1 MTASQAS
8 WVTGARSADGEGRGE
23 GFGLANLP
31 MGAWSGEGRGARLGV
46 RIGEDILDLFRC
58 VESGVLRRLD
68 QRIQDA
74 LARPVLNDH
83 LALGPAAWSATRTE
97 LQRLLDASCPDLR
110 DAAIA
115 QDALLPAWGI
125 TMRLPCD
132 IGDYTDFYASIHHA
146 TNVGSMFRPTNP
158 LMPNWKHLP
167 VGYHGRA
174 STVVASGAAV
184 RRPMGQTVQA
194 DDGPP
199 SLTACRLLDYEL
211 ELGAIVGGPANEI
224 GQRVSVA
231 EAAGRIY
238 GHVLLNDWSARDLQ
252 KWEYQPLG
260 PFTAKNFITSIS
272 PWVVSADALAP
283 YRVPMPP
290 RGDGD
295 PQPLEYLRWDGDF
308 LLDVR
313 FEVAISSA
321 PMRERGVPAMVV
333 SRSRGTDLWWS
344 MNQMLAHHTVSG
356 CRMRAGDLI
365 GSGTISGS
373 GEDER
378 GCLLELTWR
387 GTKPITLP
395 DGTERK
401 FLQDGDEVILRG
413 WAVRE
418 GLPKLSFGECRGIVL
433 PVA

>member
-8 WVTGARSADGEGRGE
+8 WVTGARSADGEGTGE

-74 LARPVLNDH
+74 LARPVLNDQ

-115 QDALLPAWGI
+115 KDALLPAWGI

-373 GEDER
+373 YFKDPTGQTR
-378 GCLLELTWR
+378 GVGVMGS
-387 GTKPITLP
+387 GTTNEVTGLSSSQM
-395 DGTERK
+395 
-401 FLQDGDEVILRG
+401 LQRS
-413 WAVRE
+413 
-418 GLPKLSFGECRGIVL
+418 SFSAWFADSAGGISSVGGSR
-433 PVA
+433 AN